1 MRKVYL
7 ALLVAAG
14 LVIALPVGWLRTR
27 GAGHVLVCWWMRRV
41 ARALGLDIVV
51 HGRPAPG
58 PTLWCANHISW
69 LDVIALGT
77 LGNTAFVSKA
87 EVRKWPLIGWCAS
100 AAGTVFLQRG
110 SGSNVS
116 DALAHKLRSGL
127 AVAFFPEG
135 TTSTGERLRRFH
147 SRLFAASMATDALVQ
162 PVALRFSESGARS
175 TTAPFVGE
183 DEFLPHLWRVLAG
196 GKLRVEVVFA
206 EPINPI
212 WMVDRRALARAAQA
226 AVATSLHDLP
236 PLAHPSG
243 SIAERPNELEP
254 LRA

>member
-1 MRKVYL
+1 MRKIYL
-7 ALLVAAG
+7 ALLVATG
-14 LVIALPVGWLRTR
+14 LAIALPVGWLRTR
-27 GAGHVLVCWWMRRV
+27 GGGHRLARWWMRRV

-51 HGRPAPG
+51 DGIPAPG
-58 PTLWCANHISW
+58 PALWCANHISW
-69 LDVIALGT
+69 LDVIVLGT
-77 LGNTAFVSKA
+77 LGNMVFVSKA
-87 EVRKWPLIGWCAS
+87 EVREWPLIGWCAR
-100 AAGTVFLQRG
+100 AAGTVFMRRG
-110 SGSNVS
+110 SGAGVS
-116 DALAHKLRSGL
+116 DVLAQKLRSGL

-147 SRLFAASMATDALVQ
+147 SRLFSAAMSTDALVQ
-162 PVALRFSESGARS
+162 PVALRFSEFGARS

-196 GKLRVEVVFA
+196 GRLRVEVVFA

-212 WMVDRRALARAAQA
+212 WMVDRRALAQAAEV

-236 PLAHPSG
+236 PLTQPSG
-243 SIAERPNELEP
+243 HAAARPNELEP

>member
-1 MRKVYL
+1 MRKIHL
-7 ALLVAAG
+7 ALLVVSG
-14 LVIALPVGWLRTR
+14 LVIALPIGWLRAR
-27 GAGHVLVCWWMRRV
+27 GGGDILVRWWMCRV
-41 ARALGLDIVV
+41 ARVLGLDIVV
-51 HGRPAPG
+51 HGVPVPG

-77 LGNTAFVSKA
+77 LGNAIFVSKA
-87 EVRKWPLIGWCAS
+87 EVREWPVIGWCAR
-100 AAGTVFLQRG
+100 AAGTVFLRRG
-110 SGSNVS
+110 SGSGVS

-147 SRLFAASMATDALVQ
+147 SRLFAAAMTTDALVQ
-162 PVALRFSESGARS
+162 PVALRFGESGARS

-212 WMVDRRALARAAQA
+212 WMADRRALAQAAEI
-226 AVATSLHDLP
+226 AVATSLRDLP
-236 PLAHPSG
+236 PLAQPSSHATTG
-243 SIAERPNELEP
+243 SNELEP